1 MRIKSDTAYK
11 QLKATYQ
18 NKETI
23 VGEFVIKK
31 LGNTYCIYHGEFHRL
46 VVTVSS
52 TYIATDT
59 QASSET
65 IQKAFDTFSIH
76 FENSKKDTAPIDFTR
91 KFTLI
96 KIDATGKNEAPHLF
110 SFRLSPSELSKVRQ
124 SLSRHVEHLKSDKV
138 DIYFRKTRYSSNY
151 YELHI
156 NVTALRTINGI
167 DRQVSSCHV
176 KPIEQEEFS
185 NTTFSSLTELLAFVG
200 IGVQY
205 LD

>member
-1 MRIKSDTAYK
+1 MRVKSDTAYK
-11 QLKATYQ
+11 QLKLTYQ

-23 VGEFVIKK
+23 VGQFVIKK
-31 LGNTYCIYHGEFHRL
+31 LGNTYCIFQGFRL
-46 VVTVSS
+46 VFTVSS

-59 QASSET
+59 QASPET
-65 IQKAFDTFSIH
+65 IQQAFDTFSIQCDR
-76 FENSKKDTAPIDFTR
+76 EKDTAPIDFTR

-96 KIDATGKNEAPHLF
+96 KIEATGKNEAPYLS

-124 SLSRHVEHLKSDKV
+124 ILSRHVEHLKSDKV

-176 KPIEQEEFS
+176 KPIEQEEFF
-185 NTTFSSLTELLAFVG
+185 NTTFSSLTELLAFIG
-200 IGVQY
+200 IGIQY

>member
-31 LGNTYCIYHGEFHRL
+31 LGNSYCIYHGEFHRL
-46 VVTVSS
+46 VVTLSS
-52 TYIATDT
+52 TYIATDKK
-59 QASSET
+59 ASPET
-65 IQKAFDTFSIH
+65 IQQAFDTFSIQCDR
-76 FENSKKDTAPIDFTR
+76 EKDTAPIDFTR

-96 KIDATGKNEAPHLF
+96 KIDATGKNEAPHL
-110 SFRLSPSELSKVRQ
+110 SNFRLSPSELSKVRQ

-151 YELHI
+151 YEIHI
-156 NVTALRTINGI
+156 NVNGGIKTINGI
-167 DRQVSSCHV
+167 DRQVTTCLTR
-176 KPIEQEEFS
+176 PIEQEEFS